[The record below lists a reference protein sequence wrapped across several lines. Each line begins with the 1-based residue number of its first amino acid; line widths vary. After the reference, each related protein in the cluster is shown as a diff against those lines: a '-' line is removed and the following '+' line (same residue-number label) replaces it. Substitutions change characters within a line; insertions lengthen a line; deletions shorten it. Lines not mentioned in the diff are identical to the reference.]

1 MNTVSNIRSFEDLEC
16 WKQAAGIRRKISLM
30 VRSFPSEEK
39 FRLSDQMIRAS
50 RSVTNNIAEGY
61 GRYHFLENAK
71 FCRNSRGSLTELQ
84 DHLLVALDEKY
95 ITTEIYN
102 ELKNDI
108 LNCQK
113 VLNGYV
119 KYLLKA
125 KLEDAQ

>member
-1 MNTVSNIRSFEDLEC
+1 MNTVGQIRSFEDLEC
-16 WKQAAGIRRKISLM
+16 WKLAAGLRRKISLL
-30 VRSFPSEEK
+30 VKTFPSEEK
-39 FRLSDQMIRAS
+39 FRLSDQMVRAS

-84 DHLLVALDEKY
+84 DHLMIAFEEKY
-95 ITTEIYN
+95 LSEELYTE
-102 ELKNDI
+102 LQTDI

-119 KYLLKA
+119 KYLLRA
-125 KLEDAQ
+125 KLEDTQ